1 MMHREADYLI
11 GYAGGDGEI
20 LGRSGGETAI
30 CAEVADERVEV
41 AATKN
46 VGIFHLEI

>member
-11 GYAGGDGEI
+11 GDAGRDGEI
-20 LGRSGGETAI
+20 LGCRGGEAAI